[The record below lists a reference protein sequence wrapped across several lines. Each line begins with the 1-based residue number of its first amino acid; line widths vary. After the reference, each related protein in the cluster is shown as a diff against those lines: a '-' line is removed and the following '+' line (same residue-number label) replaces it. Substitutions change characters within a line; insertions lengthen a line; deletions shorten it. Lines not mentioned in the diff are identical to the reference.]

1 MKENDEE
8 GKESINTNPPPP
20 KKNKKGKDL
29 KIIIVGDSGT
39 GKTSFVNKYIHNKF
53 AETYSPTIGTAFE
66 YKIVKINDTMYRL
79 QFWDIAGQDRNPE
92 TTGVFCKNTNGI
104 ILCCE
109 VNKNQTKEN
118 TIKWKESIE
127 KCIDIKDIPIIMIEN
142 KCDLI
147 GNDEEEYNKDIY
159 ELKNFAENNNINKC
173 FRTSALNGYGVEESI
188 LFLVNQIVG
197 NQEPIQEQNEVR
209 KDSIVIKSEMYKS
222 SIRRNKSNKS
232 KKCC

>member
-1 MKENDEE
+1 M
-8 GKESINTNPPPP
+8 
-20 KKNKKGKDL
+20 
-29 KIIIVGDSGT
+29 
-39 GKTSFVNKYIHNKF
+39 
-53 AETYSPTIGTAFE
+53 
-66 YKIVKINDTMYRL
+66 
-79 QFWDIAGQDRNPE
+79 
-92 TTGVFCKNTNGI
+92 
-104 ILCCE
+104 
-109 VNKNQTKEN
+109 
-118 TIKWKESIE
+118 E

-147 GNDEEEYNKDIY
+147 GNDEDEYNKDIY